1 LQHELT
7 DLPDMRILHLDSGRA
22 LRGGQKQILLLL
34 RGLRQ
39 RGHEILLGCREG
51 KLCEAARAAGIPV
64 EILPL
69 RGEWD
74 LPSAWRIRRLADS
87 GFDLI
92 HTHDAHTHTLARLA
106 QALGMK
112 TPLAVHRRV
121 DFPIA
126 PGAFN
131 RWKYLRGVTAFIVI
145 SRAIGRRLEELG
157 VAPER
162 IHPVPS
168 SVDHETLDREAS
180 LPFPAGLRPPEPD
193 EILFTCVGAL
203 EEEKGQ
209 HFLLSCIPSLLPAHP
224 RLLFYFLG
232 EGPWRQKLEQ
242 LARTLGVAE
251 RCCFPGYVTPVAPVL
266 KRSAGVVLP
275 TLSEGLSSAALEAMA
290 LGIPVAASATGGLPE
305 IIDSGENGLLFS
317 PGDLDGIQ
325 LALRRLIE
333 DPELKN
339 VLGKKALQKARS
351 RFTSEIMVDATE
363 RVYQEIL
370 G

>member
-1 LQHELT
+1 
-7 DLPDMRILHLDSGRA
+7 MRILHLDSGLS

-34 RGLRQ
+34 RGLRL
-39 RGHEILLGCREG
+39 RGYEVLLGCREG
-51 KLCEAARAAGIPV
+51 RLSEAARTAGIPV

-74 LPSAWRIRRLADS
+74 LSSAWRIRHLADS
-87 GFDLI
+87 GFDLV

-106 QALGMK
+106 QSLGMR

-126 PGAFN
+126 SGAFN
-131 RWKYLRGVTAFIVI
+131 RWKYLRGITAFIVI
-145 SRAIGRRLEELG
+145 SRAIGRRLVHSG
-157 VAPER
+157 VNPTR
-162 IHPVPS
+162 IHLVPS
-168 SVDHETLDREAS
+168 SVDLETLDREAS
-180 LPFPAGLRPPEPD
+180 LPFPAGVRPPGPD
-193 EILFTCVGAL
+193 EVLFTCVGAL

-209 HFLLSCIPSLLPAHP
+209 HFLLSCLPSLLQEHP

-232 EGPWRQKLEQ
+232 EGRWREKLEL
-242 LARTLGVAE
+242 LARTLRVAE
-251 RCCFPGYVTPVAPVL
+251 RCHFTGYVTPVAPVL
-266 KRSAGVVLP
+266 KRSAGLVLP

-317 PGDLDGIQ
+317 PGDVDGIQ
-325 LALRRLIE
+325 LALTRLIE
-333 DPELKN
+333 DSELRTE
-339 VLGKKALQKARS
+339 LGEKARKKARS
-351 RFTSEIMVDATE
+351 RFTAEAMVGATE
-363 RVYQEIL
+363 RVYLSIA

>member
-1 LQHELT
+1 MEQI
-7 DLPDMRILHLDSGRA
+7 PDMRILHLDSGRA

-51 KLCEAARAAGIPV
+51 KLSEAARAADIPV

-74 LPSAWRIRRLADS
+74 LDSAWRIRHLAHS
-87 GFDLI
+87 GCDLV

-106 QALGMK
+106 QALGMR

-131 RWKYLRGVTAFIVI
+131 RWKYLRGVTAYLAI
-145 SRAIGRRLEELG
+145 SRTIGRRLEQLG
-157 VAPER
+157 VDPER

-168 SVDHETLDREAS
+168 SVNLETLDREAS
-180 LPFPAGLRPPEPD
+180 LPLPKGLHPPEPD

-209 HFLLSCIPSLLPAHP
+209 HFLLSCIPPLLQAHP

-232 EGPWRQKLEQ
+232 EGPWREKLEQ
-242 LARTLGVAE
+242 LARTLGVAD
-251 RCCFPGYVTPVAPVL
+251 RCRFPGYITPVAPVL
-266 KRSAGVVLP
+266 QRSAGVVLP
-275 TLSEGLSSAALEAMA
+275 TLSEGLSSSALEAMA

-317 PGDLDGIQ
+317 TGDVDGIQ

-333 DPELKN
+333 DSELRTL
-339 VLGKKALQKARS
+339 LGEKARS
-351 RFTSEIMVDATE
+351 KVRARFTSEIMVEATE
-363 RVYQEIL
+363 RVYQSVMA
-370 G
+370 

>member
-1 LQHELT
+1 
-7 DLPDMRILHLDSGRA
+7 MRIFHLDSGRA

-64 EILPL
+64 EILSL

-74 LPSAWRIRRLADS
+74 LPSAWRIRHLADS

-92 HTHDAHTHTLARLA
+92 HTHDAHAHTLARLA

-145 SRAIGRRLEELG
+145 SRAIGRRLEQSG
-157 VAPER
+157 VDPGR

-168 SVDHETLDREAS
+168 SVDLETLDREVS
-180 LPFPAGLRPPEPD
+180 LAFPAGLRPPEPD

-209 HFLLSCIPSLLPAHP
+209 HFLLSCIPPLLQAHP
-224 RLLFYFLG
+224 QLLFYFLG
-232 EGPWRQKLEQ
+232 EGPWRERLEH
-242 LARTLGVAE
+242 LARTLGIAA
-251 RCCFPGYVTPVAPVL
+251 RCRFAGYVIPIAPVL
-266 KRSAGVVLP
+266 RRSAGVVLP

-317 PGDLDGIQ
+317 PGDPDTMQ

-333 DPELKN
+333 DSELRTA
-339 VLGKKALQKARS
+339 LGEKARIKVRA
-351 RFTSEIMVDATE
+351 RFTSEIMVEATE
-363 RVYQEIL
+363 QAYRSIL
-370 G
+370 A